1 MVNGLREK
9 DSGRPCFESLFQ
21 EHQDYVAAL
30 EKNGVSVYRL
40 PPSLKWPDSV
50 FVEDPVLVFSQGSIL
65 LRSIMEERSGEV
77 DLIAPFLY
85 STFPQVLEIDQGY
98 VDGGDVL
105 WTPNGVII
113 GISSRTTHEGAEN
126 LIKHLFNLGLNGII
140 TETPTGVLHLKSDC
154 SLLDEKTIFVTP
166 RLAGAKVFQNFKKII
181 TPETEYAAANSIRVN
196 SSVFVNDDC
205 ERSISLLK
213 QSNFQVTAL
222 SSKQIRKLDA
232 GLSCMSLR
240 WFQ

>member
-1 MVNGLREK
+1 MVNGLRDE
-9 DSGRPCFESLFQ
+9 DNGPPSFELLFQ
-21 EHQDYVAAL
+21 EHQDYVVAL
-30 EKNGVSVYRL
+30 EKNGVSVCRL

-50 FVEDPVLVFSQGSIL
+50 FVEDPALVFSQGSIL

-85 STFPQVLEIDQGY
+85 STFSQVLEIHKGY

-105 WTPNGVII
+105 WTPKGVII
-113 GISSRTTHEGAEN
+113 GLSSRTTHEGAEN
-126 LIKHLFNLGLNGII
+126 LVEHLSKLGLNGII
-140 TETPTGVLHLKSDC
+140 TDTPPGVLHLKSDC
-154 SLLDEKTIFVTP
+154 SLLDEMTVFVTP
-166 RLAGAKVFQNFKKII
+166 RLADAKVFQNFKKII

-205 ERSISLLK
+205 EQSISLLK
-213 QSNFQVTAL
+213 ESNFQVTAL
-222 SSKQIRKLDA
+222 SGKQIRKLDA